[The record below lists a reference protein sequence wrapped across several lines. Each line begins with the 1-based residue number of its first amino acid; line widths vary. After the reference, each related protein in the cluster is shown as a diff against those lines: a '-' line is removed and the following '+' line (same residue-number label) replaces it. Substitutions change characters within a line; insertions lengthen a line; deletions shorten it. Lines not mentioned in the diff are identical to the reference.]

1 MPLSKSPLVSPD
13 MTVTSAVPVSVLPDQ
28 KHLLRQKDRITVPGY
43 NTYGIHPDFV
53 FPDGSTDPGSVHTTG
68 WNPRCS
74 NNYIPSPSNIRIYP
88 RNTPGHW

>member
-43 NTYGIHPDFV
+43 NTYGIHPDSV
-53 FPDGSTDPGSVHTTG
+53 CPGGNGPVPAASSKACWH
-68 WNPRCS
+68 PRCR
-74 NNYIPSPSNIRIYP
+74 NIGIPVILNR
-88 RNTPGHW
+88 